1 MRPRASYLHIRNP
14 EGQFIPPSCIIQS
27 KALASLFNHDRG
39 KMNSPLFLY
48 PNPNGRIRESGGIF
62 TNFMSQAQTLISIF
76 EETKGELKNSL
87 SGLVL
92 PKDSDKV
99 QSIITEYLNTVCD
112 EESDYRQNLT
122 QSEDYILQAALSMLN
137 AQRGLVA
144 AFDRTP
150 DNTAVPVVAHE
161 LDSIEKPETRTL
173 NPKKNPFNDVKAD
186 ARTSLIGAG
195 GGALVGKL
203 ILGGWGAVFGA
214 VAGTAV
220 ALYLSQKS
228 NASTDS
234 CFSSNSDSNKVNEV
248 NDTPVDTSLLLGVI
262 ANICESLDNLIATFR
277 AQVKRVVNKYES
289 QEKPTIE
296 REYRTLLEG
305 IQSLI
310 GYKRGHS
317 PEEEKYLSKLQTRV
331 EDLAELLDN
340 YDLEA
345 VDFTPEH
352 SDWFEAIESKNTTV
366 IKMVSP
372 AVVKNGV
379 LVLKGKIFT
388 PVD

>member
-1 MRPRASYLHIRNP
+1 
-14 EGQFIPPSCIIQS
+14 
-27 KALASLFNHDRG
+27 
-39 KMNSPLFLY
+39 
-48 PNPNGRIRESGGIF
+48 
-62 TNFMSQAQTLISIF
+62 MSQAQTLISIF

-99 QSIITEYLNTVCD
+99 QSLITEYLNTVCD

-150 DNTAVPVVAHE
+150 DNTAVPVVAHDP
-161 LDSIEKPETRTL
+161 DSIEKPETRTL

-388 PVD
+388 PAD